1 MVKPVLSGDDLL
13 VYANVLT
20 AVLYGSSAFLS
31 AFAALSILQRRH
43 LRRSTMP
50 QHESSDLNGDTL
62 VFLVRDGALID
73 ANFPGQRFL
82 NQFGADGLDIDAL
95 SRGLHSTFKDVA
107 ELFKPGGADTH
118 LLSNDSMF
126 QAISERVGDTIRVK
140 VQSRAQANLQA
151 EDIHRLA
158 AIDAELETLRQT
170 VELAPYLVWRETPDG
185 TPIWVNRAYLEA
197 IRETH
202 GDEAASTW
210 PLPRLFPDLL
220 SGKAQRLSLKTTE
233 DEKHNWY
240 DIRSIPIGRDRL
252 YTAYDANSLVHA
264 ETQLNELMQT
274 LTKTFSQLTT
284 GLAVFDRSRN
294 LALFNPALTELTR
307 LPVDFLTSRPSLV
320 EVLDKLRENRT
331 IPEPRDYRAW
341 RNSIADLESA
351 ALDGTYSETWSL
363 AGNLTYRVTGRPH
376 PDGAIAFLF
385 EDISAEMSLTRQFRH
400 ELEISQALLDNME
413 DATALFSPTGVLLQT
428 NAAYRRLWD
437 GDPETLVAETSI
449 VDECG
454 RWHEKS
460 LPTPVWGDIRDFAL
474 DLNDRAEWT
483 APVVLSDGRV
493 MDCKCMPLTRGGTQ
507 VIFQLNRASEPKKT
521 EQLQEAV

>member
-1 MVKPVLSGDDLL
+1 MVKSVSLGDVYLA
-13 VYANVLT
+13 YANILT

-31 AFAALSILQRRH
+31 AFAALSIVSRRYAI
-43 LRRSTMP
+43 RNTRAQT
-50 QHESSDLNGDTL
+50 ESSDLTGDTL
-62 VFLVRDGALID
+62 VFLIRDGVFVD

-82 NQFGADGLDIDAL
+82 KQFGADGLDIEAL
-95 SRGLHSTFKDVA
+95 SRGLHSAFNDAAK
-107 ELFKPGGADTH
+107 LFQPGEKDTH
-118 LLSNDSMF
+118 LVSNDDMF
-126 QAISERVGDTIRVK
+126 QAIAERVGDTVRVK
-140 VQSRAQANLQA
+140 IQSRGQMELQA

-185 TPIWVNRAYLEA
+185 TPIWVNRAYLNA
-197 IRETH
+197 VRDTH

-210 PLPRLFPDLL
+210 PLPRLFPEIHT
-220 SGKAQRLSLKTTE
+220 GKSQRLSLNTT
-233 DEKHNWY
+233 DSDKPDWF

-252 YTAYDANSLVHA
+252 YTAYDANSVVHA
-264 ETQLNELMQT
+264 ETQFNELMQT

-284 GLAVFDRSRN
+284 GLAVFDRSRK

-341 RNSIADLESA
+341 RNSIAELESA
-351 ALDGTYSETWSL
+351 ASDGTCSETWSL

-385 EDISAEMSLTRQFRH
+385 EDISAEMSLTRQFRQ
-400 ELEISQALLDNME
+400 ELETSQTLLDNMD
-413 DATALFSPTGVLLQT
+413 DATALFSPSGVLLQT
-428 NAAYRRLWD
+428 NLPYRRLWG
-437 GDPETLVAETSI
+437 GDPETLVTETTI

-474 DLNDRAEWT
+474 DLSDRAEWV
-483 APVVLSDGRV
+483 APIMLSDGRV
-493 MDCKCMPLTRGGTQ
+493 MDCKCIPLTRGGTQ
-507 VIFQLNRASEPKKT
+507 VVFQRTRAAEPAKAD
-521 EQLQEAV
+521 QLQEAV